1 MQTLRRCL
9 SQDRSPAA
17 VAALGHALD
26 TTDWKGLVDLAN
38 RHFLTPALWWALEEK
53 GLAGRLPGDLRE
65 FLRRAHSLNLAR
77 NEGIRAQAGEI
88 ATTLDRSGIVPI
100 VLKGGVHL
108 FEDAGALGVLG
119 QPSEIV
125 T

>member
-1 MQTLRRCL
+1 M
-9 SQDRSPAA
+9 
-17 VAALGHALD
+17 
-26 TTDWKGLVDLAN
+26 GLED
-38 RHFLTPALWWALEEK
+38 K
-53 GLAGRLPGDLRE
+53 GLAGRLPRDLRE

-77 NEGIRAQAGEI
+77 NEGIRAQAGEF
-88 ATTLDRSGIVPI
+88 ATTLDRAGIVPI

-108 FEDAGALGVLG
+108 FEDACALGVLG